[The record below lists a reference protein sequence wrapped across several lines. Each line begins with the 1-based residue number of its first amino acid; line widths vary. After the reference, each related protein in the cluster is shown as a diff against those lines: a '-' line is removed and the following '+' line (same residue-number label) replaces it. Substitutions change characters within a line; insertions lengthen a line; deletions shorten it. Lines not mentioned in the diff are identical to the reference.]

1 MIERDLRLLKL
12 SDESEYLRA
21 VVLAAADQAAI
32 DASLTDSIELY
43 HLAGAYDKVIE
54 SVNHALGHSLA
65 QTGPQPLKSDA
76 ESLGLSGAFGGAS
89 DVYGLAQRVHSV
101 YEKDFGKRTR
111 VSKGAWETLGTLL
124 QLKQAL
130 SQFAADRPDLAL
142 EVCYSYVMSTGLAYI
157 SNQDFQI
164 DEYTT
169 VGQRSRFYPSI
180 RSDFQDVARSTD
192 DLIARRSH
200 CERDEV
206 SPCLV
211 AATQAIA
218 VW

>member
-21 VVLAAADQAAI
+21 VVVAAADQAAV
-32 DASLTDSIELY
+32 DASLNDCIELY
-43 HLAGAYDKVIE
+43 HLAGAYEKVID
-54 SVNHALGHSLA
+54 SVNRALGHSLA

-101 YEKDFGKRTR
+101 YEKDFAKRTR

-124 QLKQAL
+124 QLKKAL

-142 EVCYSYVMSTGLAYI
+142 EVCSPKFMSTGRAYI
-157 SNQDFQI
+157 RFRLSNRRI
-164 DEYTT
+164 YYRWIMIPLLSLASLR
-169 VGQRSRFYPSI
+169 RSRRCSI
-180 RSDFQDVARSTD
+180 NPRS
-192 DLIARRSH
+192 RRLTKS
-200 CERDEV
+200 
-206 SPCLV
+206 S
-211 AATQAIA
+211 
-218 VW
+218 